1 MKSSEIKAT
10 LKDGGAVFGFM
21 ISAIRNIKWGAVL
34 ADGGIDYA
42 IIDTEHGQ
50 RSREELSDLCTI
62 LKAVGI
68 SPIIRIPYPVPHYVA
83 MALDT
88 GAEGVLVP
96 YCEDP
101 DVVRHCVS
109 VKRWHPMKGEYLERA
124 AMTGEFVSQKSK
136 DYLEKRH
143 EGHII
148 IIGIE
153 SVPGYKN
160 LDEILAIEGIDGIF
174 IGPNDMSTSLGKP
187 DDYENP
193 EYWEVVDGIITK
205 SEASGRPVMIH
216 QQNVSDSTRA
226 INAGARFILHSS
238 DSRLLQRQMQSDFTA
253 LRELAEKKLGRS
265 LSRKVKDTVET
276 V

>member
-1 MKSSEIKAT
+1 MKSSELKAT

-34 ADGGIDYA
+34 ADGGIDFV

-50 RSREELSDLCTI
+50 RSREELSDLVTI
-62 LKAVGI
+62 LKAVGL
-68 SPIIRIPYPVPHYVA
+68 SSIIRIPYPVPHYVA

-88 GAEGVLVP
+88 GADGVLVP

-109 VKRWHPMKGEYLERA
+109 VKRWHPMKGEYLEKA
-124 AMTGEFVSQKSK
+124 AMTGEFVSQASR
-136 DYLEKRH
+136 DYLDKRH
-143 EGHII
+143 EDHII

-153 SVPGYKN
+153 SVPGYRN
-160 LDEILAIEGIDGIF
+160 LDEILDIEGIDGIF

-193 EYWEVVDGIITK
+193 EYWEVVDGIVAK
-205 SEASGRPVMIH
+205 SEASGRAVMIH
-216 QQNVSDSTRA
+216 QQTIPDSARA
-226 INAGARFILHSS
+226 IKAGARFILHCS

-253 LRELAEKKLGRS
+253 LRELAQEKLGRS
-265 LSRKVKDTVET
+265 LAREVEDTVET
-276 V
+276 I

>member
-10 LKDGGAVFGFM
+10 LKDGGAVFGIM

-88 GAEGVLVP
+88 GADGVLVP

-174 IGPNDMSTSLGKP
+174 IGPNDMSTSPGKP

>member
-1 MKSSEIKAT
+1 MKSGEIKAT
-10 LKDGGAVFGFM
+10 LKDGGAVFGIM

-88 GAEGVLVP
+88 GADGVLVP

>member
-88 GAEGVLVP
+88 GADGVLVP

-109 VKRWHPMKGEYLERA
+109 VKRWHPMKGEYLEQA

>member
-88 GAEGVLVP
+88 GADGVLVP

-109 VKRWHPMKGEYLERA
+109 VKRWHPMKGEYLEQA

-174 IGPNDMSTSLGKP
+174 IGPNDMSTSLGNP

-265 LSRKVKDTVET
+265 LSRQVKDTVET

>member
-1 MKSSEIKAT
+1 MKSGEIKAT
-10 LKDGGAVFGFM
+10 LKDGGAVFGIM

-88 GAEGVLVP
+88 GADGVLVP

-238 DSRLLQRQMQSDFTA
+238 DSRPLQRQMQSDFTA

>member
-10 LKDGGAVFGFM
+10 LKDGGAVFGIM

-88 GAEGVLVP
+88 GADGVLVP

-109 VKRWHPMKGEYLERA
+109 VKRWHPMKGEYLEQA